1 MAYVYIYRL
10 TSDTGFAP
18 CVEGNLLT
26 LACCKG
32 GQMRGDKVINTGL
45 RYRIGAQK
53 DVKWDEEDV
62 YIVGTYKDKFLY
74 LARVTKVITMEEYYS
89 GLSKGR
95 MDDIYSFKK
104 GELVRNNK
112 LRDKINHN
120 HGVHTESDRVIK
132 DLAGKYVI
140 MSNDYIYLG
149 EDAVYDDVIVKYN
162 PKFQE
167 TKKYAGEEADI
178 IINACKKHKTKDI
191 HIPNEP
197 YKKKGCCR

>member
-45 RYRIGAQK
+45 RYRIGTKK
-53 DVKWDEEDV
+53 DAKWDEEDV

-89 GLSKGR
+89 GFSKGR
-95 MDDIYSFKK
+95 MDDIYSFKN
-104 GELVRNNK
+104 GGLVRNNN
-112 LRDKINHN
+112 LRNHC
-120 HGVHTESDRVIK
+120 VHIEPDRVTK

-140 MSNDYIYLG
+140 ISTEYIYLG
-149 EDAVYDDVIVKYN
+149 EDAVYDDIIAKYN

-167 TKKYAGEEADI
+167 TKKYVGKDADI
-178 IINACKKHKTKDI
+178 IIDACKKYKTNGV
-191 HIPNEP
+191 HNPHEP

>member
-1 MAYVYIYRL
+1 MSYVYMYRL

-45 RYRIGAQK
+45 RYRIGAKK
-53 DVKWDEEDV
+53 DVKWDKEDV
-62 YIVGTYKDKFLY
+62 YIVGTYKNKFLY

-95 MDDIYSFKK
+95 TDDIYSLKN
-104 GELVRNNK
+104 GELVRNYN
-112 LRDKINHN
+112 LRNYN
-120 HGVHTESDRVIK
+120 VHTEPDRVTK

-149 EDAVYDDVIVKYN
+149 EDAVNDDVIAKYN

-167 TKKYAGEEADI
+167 TKKYCDEEADI
-178 IINACKKHKTKDI
+178 IINACKKYDIKGTHKP
-191 HIPNEP
+191 HEP